1 MAQAWRR
8 HSASITSCRMAGL
21 LTPRYRDMAVHNYL
35 WACPMYASVVNVGAH
50 RGMPAHRYLWAFPMY
65 ASVVNV
71 VAHRGM
77 PVHRY
82 LWALP
87 MYASVVNVDAHMGH
101 ACASLFVGVS
111 DVRKRGLR

>member
-1 MAQAWRR
+1 
-8 HSASITSCRMAGL
+8 
-21 LTPRYRDMAVHNYL
+21 
-35 WACPMYASVVNVGAH
+35 MYARVVNVDA
-50 RGMPAHRYLWAFPMY
+50 
-65 ASVVNV
+65 N
-71 VAHRGM
+71 RGM

-111 DVRKRGLR
+111 DVRKRG